1 MIKTFFRKAIF
12 LIFCYKLKGILRYE
26 CVNRENLADDGS
38 VTYTKFCATTKDYD
52 RDKKWVKNLS
62 SHES

>member
-1 MIKTFFRKAIF
+1 MIKKMFSQANLFNVSF
-12 LIFCYKLKGILRYE
+12 KLKGVLRYE

-52 RDKKWVKNLS
+52 KDKKWVKNLS
-62 SHES
+62 YHES